1 MEINSY
7 FTFTLQM
14 ISVTNDKTSFTGGF
28 LHDCRIF
35 KLIDNIMWEI
45 CWALLPLSLR
55 KDAFWHDSK
64 NQFLA

>member
-1 MEINSY
+1 
-7 FTFTLQM
+7 M